1 MKLLYAII
9 LIFLSQTASS
19 QNTITMQPFY
29 LRSSGKLPAL
39 AFSLGEDRLGAA
51 KMGYIDTNILLRIV
65 DSTKDQYKVQLSKYR
80 TAYLDKTFTKSDSSI
95 GPKKQF
101 YLSNSFIAKGDS
113 VFDFVNISLE
123 EKLPYR
129 AWMELNPSRIIIEIF
144 GVQSN
149 TNWITQLRSLKEVKN
164 IYYIQ
169 TEEDV
174 MQVTVELNHNQF
186 WGYSLGYKGKALTLK
201 VKRQPP
207 SLDIRKMKIAIDAG
221 HGGTNTG
228 AGGVKLKLSE
238 KEYTLLFA
246 KALEKTLKKAGV
258 KKIVMTRNNDT
269 TFDNKDRIIWLQE
282 QNPDF
287 LISLHLNS
295 SAKAEINGVS
305 TYYKH
310 IGYRPLTQKI
320 LERMLELK
328 LTEFGNI
335 GHFNFALNSP
345 TDFPNCLVEIAFLS
359 NEEDEKRIAKPIF
372 HTQVAQKIQLGI
384 MDWLKALSPNLNT
397 RTNRK

>member
-1 MKLLYAII
+1 MTVKGQ
-9 LIFLSQTASS
+9 SE
-19 QNTITMQPFY
+19 NTIY

-65 DSTKDQYKVQLSKYR
+65 DSTKDQYTIQLSKYR
-80 TAYLDKTFTKSDSSI
+80 TAYIDKSFTKPDSSKVV
-95 GPKKQF
+95 KKNT

-113 VFDFVNISLE
+113 LFDYVNINLE
-123 EKLPYR
+123 EKLPFR
-129 AWMELNPSRIIIEIF
+129 TWMELNPSRIMLEIF

-149 TNWITQLRSLKEVKN
+149 TNWVTQLRSLKEVKN
-164 IYYIQ
+164 VYYNQ
-169 TEEDV
+169 TEADV
-174 MQVTVELNHNQF
+174 MQVTVELTHPQF
-186 WGYSLGYKGKALTLK
+186 WGYSVGYKGKALSIK

-207 SLDIRKMKIAIDAG
+207 SLDIRKLKIAIDAG
-221 HGGTNTG
+221 HGGTNAG
-228 AGGVKLKLSE
+228 ATGVKLQLAE

-246 KALEKTLKKAGV
+246 KALQKTLKKVGV
-258 KKIVMTRNNDT
+258 KQIIMTRNTDT
-269 TFDNKDRIIWLQE
+269 SFDNKDRILWLQE

-295 SAKAEINGVS
+295 SVKAEINGVS

-310 IGYRPLTQKI
+310 IGYRPLTQAI
-320 LERMLELK
+320 LNRMLELK

-335 GHFNFALNSP
+335 GHFNFALNAP

-359 NEEDEKRIAKPIF
+359 NEDDEKKIAKPVF

-384 MDWLKALSPNLNT
+384 TDWLKSLSPNFNT
-397 RTNRK
+397 RTNR

>member
-1 MKLLYAII
+1 MTVKGQ
-9 LIFLSQTASS
+9 SE
-19 QNTITMQPFY
+19 NTIY

-39 AFSLGEDRLGAA
+39 VFSLGEDRLGAA

-65 DSTKDQYKVQLSKYR
+65 DSTKDQYTIQLSKYR
-80 TAYLDKTFTKSDSSI
+80 TAYIDKSFTKPDSSKVV
-95 GPKKQF
+95 KKNT

-113 VFDFVNISLE
+113 LFDYVNINVE
-123 EKLPYR
+123 EKLPFR
-129 AWMELNPSRIIIEIF
+129 TWMELNPSRIMLEIF

-149 TNWITQLRSLKEVKN
+149 TNWVTQLRSLKEVKN
-164 IYYIQ
+164 VYYNQ
-169 TEEDV
+169 TEADV
-174 MQVTVELNHNQF
+174 MQVTVELTHPQF
-186 WGYSLGYKGKALTLK
+186 WGYSVGYKGKALSIK

-207 SLDIRKMKIAIDAG
+207 SLDIRKLKIAIDAG
-221 HGGTNTG
+221 HGGTNAG
-228 AGGVKLKLSE
+228 ATGVKLQLAE

-246 KALEKTLKKAGV
+246 KALQKTLKKVGV
-258 KKIVMTRNNDT
+258 KQIIMTRNTDT
-269 TFDNKDRIIWLQE
+269 SFDNKDRILWLQE

-295 SAKAEINGVS
+295 SVKAEINGVS

-310 IGYRPLTQKI
+310 IGYRPLTQAI
-320 LERMLELK
+320 LNRMLELK

-335 GHFNFALNSP
+335 GHFNFALNAP

-359 NEEDEKRIAKPIF
+359 NEDDEKKIAKPVF

-384 MDWLKALSPNLNT
+384 TDWLKSLSPNFNT

>member
-1 MKLLYAII
+1 MNVKGQSGNI
-9 LIFLSQTASS
+9 
-19 QNTITMQPFY
+19 NY

-51 KMGYIDTNILLRIV
+51 KMGYIDTNVLLRIV
-65 DSTKDQYKVQLSKYR
+65 DSTKDQYTIQLSKYR
-80 TAYLDKTFTKSDSSI
+80 TAYLDKSFTKPDSSKNI
-95 GPKKQF
+95 KKNI
-101 YLSNSFIAKGDS
+101 YLSSSFIAKGDS
-113 VFDFVNISLE
+113 LFDYVNINLE

-129 AWMELNPSRIIIEIF
+129 TWMELNPSRIMLEIF

-149 TNWITQLRSLKEVKN
+149 TNWVTQLRSLKEVKN
-164 IYYIQ
+164 VYYNQ
-169 TEEDV
+169 TEADV
-174 MQVTVELNHNQF
+174 MQVTIELAHPQF
-186 WGYSLGYKGKALTLK
+186 WGYSVGYKGKALSVK

-207 SLDIRKMKIAIDAG
+207 SLDIRKLKIAIDAG
-221 HGGTNTG
+221 HGGTNGG
-228 AGGVKLKLSE
+228 ATGVKLQLAE

-246 KALEKTLKKAGV
+246 KALQKTLKKIGV
-258 KKIVMTRNNDT
+258 KQIIMTRTNDT
-269 TFDNKDRIIWLQE
+269 SFDNKDRILWLQE

-295 SAKAEINGVS
+295 SAKEEINGVS

-310 IGYRPLTQKI
+310 IGYRPLTQAI
-320 LERMLELK
+320 LNRMLELK

-335 GHFNFALNSP
+335 GHFNFALNAP

-359 NEEDEKRIAKPIF
+359 NEEDEKKIVKPAF
-372 HTQVAQKIQLGI
+372 HIQVAQKIQLGI
-384 MDWLKALSPNLNT
+384 TDWLKSLSPNLNA

>member
-1 MKLLYAII
+1 MTVKGQ
-9 LIFLSQTASS
+9 SE
-19 QNTITMQPFY
+19 NTIY

-65 DSTKDQYKVQLSKYR
+65 DSTKDQYTIQLSKYR
-80 TAYLDKTFTKSDSSI
+80 TAYIDKSFTKPDSSKVV
-95 GPKKQF
+95 KKNT

-113 VFDFVNISLE
+113 LFDYVNINLE
-123 EKLPYR
+123 EKLPFR
-129 AWMELNPSRIIIEIF
+129 TWMELNPSRIMLEIF

-149 TNWITQLRSLKEVKN
+149 TNWVTQLRSLKEVKN
-164 IYYIQ
+164 VYYNQ
-169 TEEDV
+169 TEADV
-174 MQVTVELNHNQF
+174 MQVTVELTHPQF
-186 WGYSLGYKGKALTLK
+186 WGYSVGYKGKALSIK

-207 SLDIRKMKIAIDAG
+207 SLDIRKLKIAIDAG
-221 HGGTNTG
+221 HGGTNAG
-228 AGGVKLKLSE
+228 ATGVKLQLAE

-246 KALEKTLKKAGV
+246 KALQKTLKKVGV
-258 KKIVMTRNNDT
+258 KQIIMTRNTDT
-269 TFDNKDRIIWLQE
+269 SFDNKDRILWLQE

-295 SAKAEINGVS
+295 SVKAEINGVS

-310 IGYRPLTQKI
+310 IGYRPLTQAI
-320 LERMLELK
+320 LNRMLELK

-335 GHFNFALNSP
+335 GHFNFALNAP

-359 NEEDEKRIAKPIF
+359 NEDDEKKIAKPVF
-372 HTQVAQKIQLGI
+372 HTQVAQKIQFGI
-384 MDWLKALSPNLNT
+384 TDWLKSLSPNFNT
-397 RTNRK
+397 RTNR

>member
-1 MKLLYAII
+1 MKLVTLLLAISCYI
-9 LIFLSQTASS
+9 CAEAQSS
-19 QNTITMQPFY
+19 NPVF

-80 TAYLDKTFTKSDSSI
+80 TAYLDKTFTKPDSSN

-101 YLSNSFIAKGDS
+101 YLSNSFLAKGDS
-113 VFDFVNISLE
+113 LFDFVNISLE

-164 IYYIQ
+164 IYYNQ

-186 WGYSLGYKGKALTLK
+186 WGYSLGYKGKALSLK

-228 AGGVKLKLSE
+228 AGGVKLKLAE
-238 KEYTLLFA
+238 K
-246 KALEKTLKKAGV
+246 
-258 KKIVMTRNNDT
+258 
-269 TFDNKDRIIWLQE
+269 
-282 QNPDF
+282 
-287 LISLHLNS
+287 
-295 SAKAEINGVS
+295 NG
-305 TYYKH
+305 
-310 IGYRPLTQKI
+310 
-320 LERMLELK
+320 
-328 LTEFGNI
+328 
-335 GHFNFALNSP
+335 
-345 TDFPNCLVEIAFLS
+345 C
-359 NEEDEKRIAKPIF
+359 
-372 HTQVAQKIQLGI
+372 
-384 MDWLKALSPNLNT
+384 
-397 RTNRK
+397 

>member
-1 MKLLYAII
+1 LTVKGQ
-9 LIFLSQTASS
+9 SE
-19 QNTITMQPFY
+19 NTIY

-65 DSTKDQYKVQLSKYR
+65 DSTKDQYTIQLSKYR
-80 TAYLDKTFTKSDSSI
+80 TAYIDKSFTKPDSSKVV
-95 GPKKQF
+95 KKNT

-113 VFDFVNISLE
+113 LFDYVNINLE
-123 EKLPYR
+123 EKLPFR
-129 AWMELNPSRIIIEIF
+129 TWMELNPSRIMLEIF

-149 TNWITQLRSLKEVKN
+149 TNWVTQLRSLKEVKN
-164 IYYIQ
+164 VYYNQ
-169 TEEDV
+169 TEADV
-174 MQVTVELNHNQF
+174 MQVTVELTHPQF
-186 WGYSLGYKGKALTLK
+186 WGYSVGYKGKALSIK

-207 SLDIRKMKIAIDAG
+207 SLDIRKLKIAIDAG
-221 HGGTNTG
+221 HGGTNAG
-228 AGGVKLKLSE
+228 ATGVKLQLAE

-246 KALEKTLKKAGV
+246 KALQKTLKKVGV
-258 KKIVMTRNNDT
+258 KQIIMTRNTDT
-269 TFDNKDRIIWLQE
+269 SFDNKDRILWLQE

-295 SAKAEINGVS
+295 SVKAEINGVS

-310 IGYRPLTQKI
+310 IGYRPLTQAI
-320 LERMLELK
+320 LNRMLELK

-335 GHFNFALNSP
+335 GHFNFALNAP

-359 NEEDEKRIAKPIF
+359 NEDDEKKIAKPVF

-384 MDWLKALSPNLNT
+384 TDWLKSLSPNFNT
-397 RTNRK
+397 RTNR

>member
-1 MKLLYAII
+1 MKVIT
-9 LIFLSQTASS
+9 LIFCISYFLTVKGQSE
-19 QNTITMQPFY
+19 NTIY

-65 DSTKDQYKVQLSKYR
+65 DSTKDQYTIQLSKYR
-80 TAYLDKTFTKSDSSI
+80 TAYIDKSFTKPDSSKVV
-95 GPKKQF
+95 KKNT

-113 VFDFVNISLE
+113 LFDYVNINLE
-123 EKLPYR
+123 EKLPFR
-129 AWMELNPSRIIIEIF
+129 TWMELNPSRIMLEIF

-149 TNWITQLRSLKEVKN
+149 TNWVTQLRSLKEVKN
-164 IYYIQ
+164 VYYNQ
-169 TEEDV
+169 TEADV
-174 MQVTVELNHNQF
+174 MQVTVELTHPQF
-186 WGYSLGYKGKALTLK
+186 WGYSVGYKGKALSIK

-207 SLDIRKMKIAIDAG
+207 SLDIRKLKIAIDAG
-221 HGGTNTG
+221 HGGTNAG
-228 AGGVKLKLSE
+228 ATGVKLQLAE

-246 KALEKTLKKAGV
+246 KALQKTLKKVGV
-258 KKIVMTRNNDT
+258 KQIIMTRNTDT
-269 TFDNKDRIIWLQE
+269 SFDNKDRILWLQE

-295 SAKAEINGVS
+295 SVKAEINGVS

-310 IGYRPLTQKI
+310 IGYRPLTQAI
-320 LERMLELK
+320 LNRMLELK

-335 GHFNFALNSP
+335 GHFNFALNAP

-359 NEEDEKRIAKPIF
+359 NEDDEKKIAKPVF

-384 MDWLKALSPNLNT
+384 TDWLKSLSPNFNT
-397 RTNRK
+397 RTNR

>member
-1 MKLLYAII
+1 MKLVI
-9 LIFLSQTASS
+9 LLLATSFNICANAQPSNPIF
-19 QNTITMQPFY
+19 

-80 TAYLDKTFTKSDSSI
+80 TAYLDKSFTKPDSTISA
-95 GPKKQF
+95 KKQF

-113 VFDFVNISLE
+113 LFDFVNISLE

-144 GVQSN
+144 GVQTN
-149 TNWITQLRSLKEVKN
+149 TNWVTQLRSLQEVKN
-164 IYYIQ
+164 IYYNQ

-174 MQVTVELNHNQF
+174 MQVTIELNHNQF
-186 WGYSLGYKGKALTLK
+186 WGYSLGYKGKALSLK
-201 VKRQPP
+201 VKRQPS

-228 AGGVKLKLSE
+228 AGGIKLNLSE

-246 KALEKTLKKAGV
+246 KALQKSLKKLGV
-258 KKIVMTRNNDT
+258 KQIVMTRNNDT
-269 TFDNKDRIIWLQE
+269 TFDNKDRILWLQE

-320 LERMLELK
+320 LARMLELK

-384 MDWLKALSPNLNT
+384 MDWLKSLSPNLNT
-397 RTNRK
+397 GTYRK

>member
-1 MKLLYAII
+1 MTVKGQ
-9 LIFLSQTASS
+9 SE
-19 QNTITMQPFY
+19 NTIY

-65 DSTKDQYKVQLSKYR
+65 DSTKDQYTIQLSKYR
-80 TAYLDKTFTKSDSSI
+80 TAYIDKSFTKPDSSKVV
-95 GPKKQF
+95 KKNT

-113 VFDFVNISLE
+113 LFDYVNINLE
-123 EKLPYR
+123 EKLPFR
-129 AWMELNPSRIIIEIF
+129 TWMELNPSRIMLEIF

-149 TNWITQLRSLKEVKN
+149 TNWVTQLRSLKEVKN
-164 IYYIQ
+164 VYYNQ
-169 TEEDV
+169 TEADV
-174 MQVTVELNHNQF
+174 MQVTVELTHPQF
-186 WGYSLGYKGKALTLK
+186 WGYSVGYKGKALSIK

-207 SLDIRKMKIAIDAG
+207 SLDIRKLKIAIDAG
-221 HGGTNTG
+221 HGGTNAG
-228 AGGVKLKLSE
+228 ATGVKLQLAE

-246 KALEKTLKKAGV
+246 KALQKTLKKVGV
-258 KKIVMTRNNDT
+258 KQIIMTRNTDT
-269 TFDNKDRIIWLQE
+269 SFDNKDRILWLQE

-295 SAKAEINGVS
+295 SVKAEINGVS

-310 IGYRPLTQKI
+310 IGYRPLTQAI
-320 LERMLELK
+320 LNRMLELK

-335 GHFNFALNSP
+335 GHFNFALNAP

-359 NEEDEKRIAKPIF
+359 NQDDEKKIAKPVF

-384 MDWLKALSPNLNT
+384 TDWLKSLSPNFNT